1 MNMQHY
7 IDTLFQQKSQEGF
20 VGKELVKEVI
30 KECAKSCKH
39 DFPNGGNPLTATVF
53 VGIENYICQAAQYRG
68 IYLSTEEVLA
78 EITKGIFSL

>member
-1 MNMQHY
+1 MQQY

-30 KECAKSCKH
+30 KECAKRYKRE
-39 DFPNGGNPLTATVF
+39 FPNGGNPLTAAVLAE
-53 VGIENYICQAAQYRG
+53 IEQYICQLAQSRG
-68 IYLSTEEVLA
+68 IYISKEEALA